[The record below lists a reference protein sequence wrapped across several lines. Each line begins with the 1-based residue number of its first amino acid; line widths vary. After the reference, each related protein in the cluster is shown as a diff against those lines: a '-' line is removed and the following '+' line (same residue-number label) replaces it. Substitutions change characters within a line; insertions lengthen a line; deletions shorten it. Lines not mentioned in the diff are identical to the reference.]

1 MKQLRR
7 RRLVCAMFAATAAGA
22 FAQPALAGDVD
33 PAGLGDGP
41 AHQQFVVHYRTGS
54 TGAHDRSVLES
65 SLSRTM
71 SGLRGTHGRPG
82 RMWFTR
88 QMAVG
93 PMVVRS
99 EHPLDVAQARQWMRA
114 MASEPDVEYVEV
126 DRMAKHAWEPNDPMF
141 NRQWGFGSSAS
152 SINIRPAWG
161 EVAGEG
167 TVVAV
172 IDTGFTSHPD
182 LDGNLLPGY
191 DFISDPRIAN
201 DGDGRESDA
210 SDPGDWYMSGEC
222 PFKPFAGNSSWHGT
236 HVAGTVA
243 ALTDNGLGVAGTAFR
258 SKVVPIR
265 VLGKCGGRFSDIA
278 DAIVWAAGGHV
289 ADVPDNPYP
298 ASVLNLSLSGG
309 GGCSRTTQAA
319 VDVAVANGATV
330 VVAAGNNGSD
340 VSGFIPANCAGVVAV
355 ASTTSRG
362 ARAGTSNYGAG
373 IVLSGPGEGILSTL
387 NSGRMSPGAPGY
399 AVYSGTSMAAP
410 HVSGVVALMQS
421 ATNGRLTPKQV
432 ERILRSTARPLP
444 GACRGGC
451 GAGIVNA
458 AGAVSMAR
466 QVAGSASE

>member
-1 MKQLRR
+1 MKQLRK
-7 RRLVCAMFAATAAGA
+7 RRLVCAMIAATAAGA
-22 FAQPALAGDVD
+22 CAQSALAGDVD
-33 PAGLGDGP
+33 PAGLADGP
-41 AHQQFVVHYRTGS
+41 VHQQFIVHYRTGS
-54 TGAHDRSVLES
+54 TGAHDRSAMES

-71 SGLRGTHGRPG
+71 SGLRGTHGGPG
-82 RMWFTR
+82 RMRFTR

-93 PMVVRS
+93 PMVVRA

-126 DRMAKHAWEPNDPMF
+126 DRMARHAREPDDPLF
-141 NRQWGFGSSAS
+141 DRQWGFGSSAS
-152 SINIRPAWG
+152 SINVRPAWD

-167 TVVAV
+167 AIVAV

-191 DFISDPRIAN
+191 DFISDPRMAI
-201 DGDGRESDA
+201 DGDGRDSDA
-210 SDPGDWYMSGEC
+210 SDPGDWRMSGEC
-222 PFKPFAGNSSWHGT
+222 PHDPVERDSSWHGT
-236 HVAGTVA
+236 HIAGTVA

-298 ASVLNLSLSGG
+298 ASVLNLSLNGVG
-309 GGCSRTTQAA
+309 ACNRATQAA

-330 VVAAGNNGSD
+330 VVAAGNYGSD
-340 VSGFIPANCAGVVAV
+340 VSGFLPANCAGVVAV

-362 ARAGTSNYGAG
+362 ARARTSNYGAG
-373 IVLSGPGEGILSTL
+373 IVLSGPGEGILSTR
-387 NSGRMSPGAPGY
+387 NRGRMSPGEPTY
-399 AVYSGTSMAAP
+399 TFYSGTSMAAA
-410 HVSGVVALMQS
+410 HVAGVVALMQS
-421 ATNGRLTPKQV
+421 ATNGRLTPQQV
-432 ERILRSTARPLP
+432 DNVLRSTARPLP
-444 GACRGGC
+444 VTCSEGC
-451 GAGIVNA
+451 GAGIANA

>member
-1 MKQLRR
+1 MKQLRK
-7 RRLVCAMFAATAAGA
+7 RRLVCAMIAATAAGA
-22 FAQPALAGDVD
+22 CAQSALAGNVD
-33 PAGLGDGP
+33 PAGLADGP
-41 AHQQFVVHYRTGS
+41 VHQQFIVHYRTGS
-54 TGAHDRSVLES
+54 AVANDHSAMKS

-71 SGLRGTHGRPG
+71 SGLRGTHGGPG
-82 RMWFTR
+82 RMRFTR

-93 PMVVRS
+93 PMVVRA
-99 EHPLDVAQARQWMRA
+99 EHPLDVAEARQWMRA

-126 DRMAKHAWEPNDPMF
+126 DRMARHAREPDDPMF
-141 NRQWGFGSSAS
+141 DRQWGFGSSAS
-152 SINIRPAWG
+152 SINVRPAWD

-167 TVVAV
+167 AIVAV

-191 DFISDPRIAN
+191 DFISDSRMAN
-201 DGDGRESDA
+201 DGDGRDSDP
-210 SDPGDWYMSGEC
+210 SDPGDWRTFGEC
-222 PFKPFAGNSSWHGT
+222 PSDPAARNSSWHGT

-289 ADVPDNPYP
+289 PGIPDNPHP
-298 ASVLNLSLSGG
+298 ASVLNLSLGG
-309 GGCSRTTQAA
+309 RGSCNRTTQAA
-319 VDVAVANGATV
+319 VDVAIGTGATV
-330 VVAAGNNGSD
+330 VVAAGNSSSD

-355 ASTTSRG
+355 AATTSRG
-362 ARAGTSNYGAG
+362 ARAGFSNYGAG

-399 AVYSGTSMAAP
+399 AVYSGTSMASP
-410 HVSGVVALMQS
+410 HVAGVVALMQS
-421 ATNGRLTPKQV
+421 ATDGRLTPQQV
-432 ERILRSTARPLP
+432 EGILRSTARPLP
-444 GACRGGC
+444 GACSGGC
-451 GAGIVNA
+451 GAGIANA

-466 QVAGSASE
+466 QVAASASE